1 MSENIKNVDISK
13 LQLNNKLYNIE
24 FLLKKEVFKNLCMIS
39 NSITDTSIAYIPW
52 FNYVSTI
59 EISKNNFKDV
69 CFLAPCAENNYAD
82 LSFINNDKYINI
94 KACRIK
100 TFNAIPMDGN
110 ILTYAKNTI
119 SDSNFI
125 IFYSINPLESDKI
138 VIMTTNIYNFL
149 VSHNNDKHI
158 LYFNANDINKIK
170 KAFKFSNN
178 QLNVID
184 LSKEIIME
192 ESYEKNIN
200 IKLASCLKTV
210 YKMKDMKNKSKK
222 LNYNI
227 RTHFGHQ
234 YSAFNLISGEIRQFR
249 DAVARN
255 NFFESIGIKLADNHN
270 IIKNCKNMTKI
281 VNGELVESYRTNI
294 HESGWIICE
303 YIADT
308 IELINYIQKLI
319 MIVKEKSKKLNE
331 RIKKILYSSKENFI
345 ILTNSIIQNIR
356 KIKINFRK
364 NINYFRPLILLE
376 KITNDYNSSKI
387 KI

>member
-1 MSENIKNVDISK
+1 MNENIKNVDISK

-24 FLLKKEVFKNLCMIS
+24 FLLKEQVFKNICKVS
-39 NSITDTSIAYIPW
+39 NSITDTSVAYVPW

-125 IFYSINPLESDKI
+125 IFYSINPTESNKI

-158 LYFNANDINKIK
+158 LYFNAENINKIK
-170 KAFKFSNN
+170 KAFNFSNS
-178 QLNVID
+178 QLNFID
-184 LSKEIIME
+184 LSDEIIIG

-200 IKLASCLKTV
+200 IKRVSCLKTV
-210 YKMKDMKNKSKK
+210 YKMKEMKNKSKK

-249 DAVARN
+249 DTIARN

-281 VNGELVESYRTNI
+281 VNNENVESYRTNI

-308 IELINYIQKLI
+308 IELINYVQKLI
-319 MIVKEKSKKLNE
+319 IIVKEKSKRLNE
-331 RIKKILYSSKENFI
+331 RIKKILSTTKRNFI
-345 ILTNSIIQNIR
+345 LLTNTIIQNVQ
-356 KIKINFRK
+356 KIKNNFRE
-364 NINYFRPLILLE
+364 NINYFRPLFLLE
-376 KITNDYNSSKI
+376 KIITNYNFNKI
-387 KI
+387 KL

>member
-1 MSENIKNVDISK
+1 MNENIKNVDISK

-24 FLLKKEVFKNLCMIS
+24 FLLKEQVFKNVCKVS
-39 NSITDTSIAYIPW
+39 NSITDTSIAYVPW

-59 EISKNNFKDV
+59 EVSKNNFKDV

-82 LSFINNDKYINI
+82 LSFINNDKYINV

-125 IFYSINPLESDKI
+125 VFYSINPLESDKI
-138 VIMTTNIYNFL
+138 IIMTTNIYNFL

-158 LYFNANDINKIK
+158 LYFNAENINKVK
-170 KAFKFSNN
+170 KAFNFSDN
-178 QLNVID
+178 QLNFIN
-184 LSKEIIME
+184 LSKDIILDE
-192 ESYEKNIN
+192 CYEKNIYV
-200 IKLASCLKTV
+200 KRVSCLKTV
-210 YKMKDMKNKSKK
+210 YKMKEMKNKSKK

-227 RTHFGHQ
+227 RTHFGNQ

-249 DAVARN
+249 DSIARN

-294 HESGWIICE
+294 HESGWVICE

-308 IELINYIQKLI
+308 IELINYVQKLVL
-319 MIVKEKSKKLNE
+319 IVKEKSKRLNE
-331 RIKKILYSSKENFI
+331 RIKNILKQSKKNFI
-345 ILTNSIIQNIR
+345 LLTNSILKNIQ
-356 KIKINFRK
+356 KIKIEFKN
-364 NINYFRPLILLE
+364 NINYFRPLFLLE
-376 KITNDYNSSKI
+376 KTIHFYNYKTNL
-387 KI
+387 

>member
-1 MSENIKNVDISK
+1 MTKNIKNVDISK
-13 LQLNNKLYNIE
+13 LQLNNKMYNIE
-24 FLLKKEVFKNLCMIS
+24 FLLKKEVFKNLCLVS

-59 EISKNNFKDV
+59 EVSKNNFKDV

-82 LSFINNDKYINI
+82 LSFINNNMYINV

-125 IFYSINPLESDKI
+125 VFYSINPLESDKI
-138 VIMTTNIYNFL
+138 IIMTTNVYNFL

-158 LYFNANDINKIK
+158 LYFNAENINKIK
-170 KAFKFSNN
+170 KAFNFSDN
-178 QLNVID
+178 QINCID
-184 LSKEIIME
+184 LTKDIILD

-200 IKLASCLKTV
+200 IKRVSCTKTV
-210 YKMKDMKNKSKK
+210 YKMKEMKNKSKK

-227 RTHFGHQ
+227 RTHYGHQ
-234 YSAFNLISGEIRQFR
+234 YSAFNIISGEIRQFR
-249 DAVARN
+249 DTIARN

-281 VNGELVESYRTNI
+281 INNEEVESYRTNI
-294 HESGWIICE
+294 HESGWVICE

-308 IELINYIQKLI
+308 IELINYVQKLI
-319 MIVKEKSKKLNE
+319 TIVKEKSKRLNE
-331 RIKKILYSSKENFI
+331 RIKMILSMAKQNFI
-345 ILTNSIIQNIR
+345 LLTNTILQNVQ
-356 KIKINFRK
+356 KIKNKFR
-364 NINYFRPLILLE
+364 NTINYFRPLFLLE
-376 KITNDYNSSKI
+376 KTTNYNFNRLKI
-387 KI
+387 